1 MANNKQPTDAL
12 AMYCETAGTTFTPKY
27 LALPSPKKGEVL
39 VKNLFTTICTS
50 DLHTCLG
57 RRSAPLPS
65 VLGHEI
71 IGEVVALP
79 NSPVLDFSGTALA
92 PGDRITWTVYAHDPS
107 DEMARRGIPQK
118 SAALFKYGHVE
129 ALDASS
135 SLSGGFASHCL
146 LRQGTS
152 LFKLPPDLTDAE
164 AAPLN
169 CTHATI
175 AGALRLAG
183 SVQGRRVLV
192 SGVGMLGLSACAMAT
207 EAGASVVWAVDPQSE
222 RQRRA
227 RLFGASQICHPDN
240 IGEVPKVDVLIETS
254 GVPEAMEQGLQR
266 LDIGGVAVLVGAVY
280 TQRDLAINAEIIVR
294 NLLTIKGLH
303 NYTPQDLAAAIRF
316 LTDSRLQY
324 PFQDLVGI
332 RFPLTELDEAVRVA
346 DQGPYY
352 RVGIYPNKK

>member
-1 MANNKQPTDAL
+1 
-12 AMYCETAGTTFTPKY
+12 MYCEAVGRGFIPHY
-27 LALPSPKKGEVL
+27 FALPSPQAGEVL

-79 NSPVLDFSGTALA
+79 DSQVLDFSGKVLTL
-92 PGDRITWTVYAHDPS
+92 GDRITWTVYAHDPS

-118 SAALFKYGHVE
+118 SASLFKYGHVE
-129 ALDASS
+129 AVDTSS

-146 LRQGTS
+146 LRRGTS
-152 LFKLPPDLTDAE
+152 LFSLPPDLTDAE

-175 AGALRLAG
+175 AGAMRLAG
-183 SVQGRRVLV
+183 PIEGKRILI
-192 SGVGMLGLSACAMAT
+192 SGAGMLGLSACAMAN
-207 EAGASVVWAVDPQSE
+207 EAGAREVWAIDPQSE
-222 RQRRA
+222 RQSRA
-227 RLFGASQICHPDN
+227 RLFGASQTWHPDH
-240 IGEVPKVDVLIETS
+240 IGQVPKVDILIETS
-254 GVPEAMEQGLQR
+254 GVPTAMEQGLQQ
-266 LDIGGVAVLVGAVY
+266 LNIGGVAVWVGAVY
-280 TQRDLAINAEIIVR
+280 TQRDLTINAELVVR

-303 NYTPQDLAAAIRF
+303 NYAPQDLAAAIQF
-316 LTDSRLQY
+316 LEACRRQY

-332 RFPLTELDEAVRVA
+332 RFPLEELEKAVGLA
-346 DQGPYY
+346 DQGLYY
-352 RVGIYPNKK
+352 RVGIYPNK